1 MRKFYLL
8 SLFCFVVS
16 SLFGQVTTSTIKGVV
31 TDAGGEPLPGANIV
45 AVHEPTGSKYG
56 ISSRTDG
63 RYTLPNL
70 RIGGPYTVTITFVG
84 YQEQKLSD
92 VFLALGQTLD
102 LDFSLK
108 ADVTSLNEVVITGES
123 EQFNNSRSGY
133 ASSFSTS
140 QIQKMPTITRS
151 ASDIYRLVPSS
162 DGNSFAGRNSQY
174 NNFSLNGTIF
184 NNPFGLDAATP
195 GGQTDAQP
203 ISLDAIDQI
212 QVAIAPYDMT
222 QAGFTGASVN
232 TVTKSGA
239 NKLFGTVFGFYRNNG
254 LTGSRVDGQDII
266 VPDLT
271 QFQSGFSIG
280 GPIVKDKAFFF
291 ANFELERREDLG
303 SNFLAAR
310 SGLTGENISR
320 VQASDLEAVSSALR
334 NRFQYETG
342 PYENYFH
349 NTNNQKGIVRLD
361 WNVNTSNTLTVIYN
375 FLDAFKEKP
384 AHPSA
389 IGRRGPDIT
398 TLQFFNSGYRINNKI
413 HSGLIEL
420 KSLFGNRFSNKFQAG
435 FTSFRDNRDPFSA
448 PFPVINIDRDGI
460 RYIVAG
466 HEPFSINN
474 VLDQNVYQA
483 NNNFDIYAGKHTIT
497 LGGSFERFDFNNSFN
512 LTGYGFGVFG
522 SFPSVAAFLN
532 EVNSGAFDDDVQG
545 ARNAFANNNT
555 NNTWALAETNVGQ
568 AAAYAQ
574 DKWEIT
580 NKFTLTYGLRM
591 DLPLYFD
598 TKDKVEENIQRK
610 GGLVS
615 AGGTYAPNVT
625 YFDENGTPVQFESTD
640 LPDQKPLISPRVGFN
655 WDVQGDKSLQLRGGT
670 GLFTGRFPFVWI
682 GNQVANPD
690 FFFYNM
696 TANDFQFPQVWRNSV
711 GVDKKID
718 GGWVLT
724 ADLIYT
730 RDVNAMIVRNYGIK
744 PPTGTLSG
752 VDNRPIYL
760 ASDRAVG
767 PFGDPTNAYVFTNA
781 DEGRSINLT
790 FEVKRNWTNGLY
802 TSLAYNFLDSKDIS
816 SISAEISSDAYDRNP
831 ISGHANTPVLAPSLY
846 GNRHRIVGAANKV
859 FNYAGGKMATTFSL
873 FFEYAQGG
881 RFSYTYSG
889 DINGDASGLNDL
901 IFIPTDAQLSSMN
914 FSGDAAQQA
923 AQRTALQQYIQQD
936 EYLRSRRG
944 QYAEKYAILS
954 PWYSRWDVRLLQ
966 DFNLANGHKIQLS
979 WDILNLG
986 NLISSSWGVRQF
998 PQNTQPIGVSVAN
1011 GVPTYSFDTNLRQ
1024 TFTNDFGLN
1033 SRWQMQFGVR
1043 YSF

>member
-1 MRKFYLL
+1 MRRLYL
-8 SLFCFVVS
+8 SLLF
-16 SLFGQVTTSTIKGVV
+16 SLAFSAVFSQVTTSTIKGVV
-31 TDAGGEPLPGANIV
+31 TDTQGEPLPGANIV
-45 AVHEPTGSKYG
+45 ALHEPTGSKYG

-70 RIGGPYTVTITFVG
+70 RIGGPYTITISFVG
-84 YQEQKLSD
+84 YQEQKLTD

-102 LDFSLK
+102 LDVSLL
-108 ADVTSLNEVVITGES
+108 ADVTNLNEVVISGES

-162 DGNSFAGRNSQY
+162 DGNSFAGRNSQF

-212 QVAIAPYDMT
+212 QVAIAPYDVT

-310 SGLTGENISR
+310 GGLTGENVSR
-320 VQASDLEAVSSALR
+320 VQASDLEAVSTALR

-361 WNVNTSNTLTVIYN
+361 WNVNSNNTLTVIYN

-389 IGRRGPDIT
+389 IGRRGPDVT

-413 HSGLIEL
+413 HSGLVEF

-483 NNNFDIYAGKHTIT
+483 NNNFDIYAGRHTVT
-497 LGGSFERFDFNNSFN
+497 LG
-512 LTGYGFGVFG
+512 
-522 SFPSVAAFLN
+522 
-532 EVNSGAFDDDVQG
+532 
-545 ARNAFANNNT
+545 
-555 NNTWALAETNVGQ
+555 ALSS
-568 AAAYAQ
+568 
-574 DKWEIT
+574 D
-580 NKFTLTYGLRM
+580 
-591 DLPLYFD
+591 
-598 TKDKVEENIQRK
+598 
-610 GGLVS
+610 
-615 AGGTYAPNVT
+615 
-625 YFDENGTPVQFESTD
+625 
-640 LPDQKPLISPRVGFN
+640 LISI
-655 WDVQGDKSLQLRGGT
+655 T
-670 GLFTGRFPFVWI
+670 
-682 GNQVANPD
+682 
-690 FFFYNM
+690 
-696 TANDFQFPQVWRNSV
+696 
-711 GVDKKID
+711 
-718 GGWVLT
+718 VLT
-724 ADLIYT
+724 L
-730 RDVNAMIVRNYGIK
+730 RDMG
-744 PPTGTLSG
+744 
-752 VDNRPIYL
+752 
-760 ASDRAVG
+760 
-767 PFGDPTNAYVFTNA
+767 
-781 DEGRSINLT
+781 
-790 FEVKRNWTNGLY
+790 
-802 TSLAYNFLDSKDIS
+802 LAYFKAS
-816 SISAEISSDAYDRNP
+816 
-831 ISGHANTPVLAPSLY
+831 PVWL
-846 GNRHRIVGAANKV
+846 
-859 FNYAGGKMATTFSL
+859 L
-873 FFEYAQGG
+873 F
-881 RFSYTYSG
+881 
-889 DINGDASGLNDL
+889 
-901 IFIPTDAQLSSMN
+901 
-914 FSGDAAQQA
+914 
-923 AQRTALQQYIQQD
+923 
-936 EYLRSRRG
+936 
-944 QYAEKYAILS
+944 
-954 PWYSRWDVRLLQ
+954 
-966 DFNLANGHKIQLS
+966 
-979 WDILNLG
+979 
-986 NLISSSWGVRQF
+986 
-998 PQNTQPIGVSVAN
+998 
-1011 GVPTYSFDTNLRQ
+1011 
-1024 TFTNDFGLN
+1024 
-1033 SRWQMQFGVR
+1033 
-1043 YSF
+1043 